1 MPLVKPEKDSI
12 QRGCGAKFL
21 YSYTPFR
28 LDKEKRPGSHLC
40 VCVCVCVCVSVYTH
54 VGEHA
59 CVYVCVCVCVHMC
72 ACVHQAICG
81 HELLEGWCLEGV
93 RAHVLG

>member
-40 VCVCVCVCVSVYTH
+40 VCVCVSVYMH

-59 CVYVCVCVCVHMC
+59 CVYVCVCVC
-72 ACVHQAICG
+72 ACICVRVCTRPSVDMSS
-81 HELLEGWCLEGV
+81 WKDGV
-93 RAHVLG
+93 WRE

>member
-28 LDKEKRPGSHLC
+28 LDEEKRPGSHLC
-40 VCVCVCVCVSVYTH
+40 VCVSVYMH

-72 ACVHQAICG
+72 VCVHQAICG